1 MPDMTKEY
9 NMSKPVEEV
18 LREKQMYPDVMEDLS
33 YEMEAIFRNVKNG
46 FFVEAGASNGEDDS
60 HSLLFEAK
68 HNWTGLLIE
77 PLSDEL
83 MFKNRKATIVETCL
97 ATETRAHLVD
107 FDLESS
113 SSSSPSQHST
123 ARNSMGGIVQVRNCN
138 FFQQSTF

>member
-9 NMSKPVEEV
+9 NMSKTVDEV

-33 YEMEAIFRNVKNG
+33 FEMETIFRNVRNG

-60 HSLLFEAK
+60 HSLLFEVK

-83 MFKNRKATIVETCL
+83 QFKNRKATIVETCL
-97 ATETRAHLVD
+97 ATERKAHFVE

-113 SSSSPSQHST
+113 SSSSSSQQSIV
-123 ARNSMGGIVQVRNCN
+123 RNSMGGIVNVRNS
-138 FFQQSTF
+138 STNNL